1 MLDILITAI
10 LAAGSSGGVAWLLL
24 RGKSDAAYQQGR
36 VEVQLELA
44 QLQGQ
49 WHSLNQQWLALQQRE
64 QHAQD
69 TLQNLHNQY
78 TESQQK
84 LASLAS
90 HLQRIPEL
98 ETRLQTRE
106 AQLQSQQQLAAEQ
119 GARLAASEEQ
129 GRQMER
135 LLQERGQL
143 QAQLAAMQQE
153 SAQLQVDKQQLQT
166 LLEQERLQ
174 TTEKLAMLANARES
188 LGQQFKVLAND
199 ILEEKSR
206 RFTEQNRQNLDQL
219 LAPVGERLQAFGKL
233 VQDTYDKDSKERL
246 TLEHELRKL
255 QQLNTQLNQ
264 DAIAL
269 TNALTGS
276 NNKAQGNWGEMVLEK
291 VLESSGLT
299 RNREYRVQVSD
310 RVEQEDGSQRR
321 YQPDVVIDLPEGK
334 QLVIDSKVSLNAYVR
349 YTASEDRTTQE
360 TELKA
365 HIAALR
371 QHIRTLSDK
380 RYQDLYKLNTL
391 DFVFM
396 FIPVEPAYLLAVQQ
410 DMSLFNEA
418 FERRIMIVGPS
429 TLLATL
435 RTVASIWR
443 YEYQNQNAQEIARQG
458 GAMYDKLASLAE
470 SLEKVGRQIGQLQD
484 SHQQAM
490 RQLSSGSGNLIGRA
504 EKLRKLGAKSNK
516 SLPGH
521 LLTDTPAENEEETAE

>member
-1 MLDILITAI
+1 
-10 LAAGSSGGVAWLLL
+10 
-24 RGKSDAAYQQGR
+24 
-36 VEVQLELA
+36 
-44 QLQGQ
+44 
-49 WHSLNQQWLALQQRE
+49 
-64 QHAQD
+64 
-69 TLQNLHNQY
+69 
-78 TESQQK
+78 
-84 LASLAS
+84 
-90 HLQRIPEL
+90 
-98 ETRLQTRE
+98 
-106 AQLQSQQQLAAEQ
+106 
-119 GARLAASEEQ
+119 
-129 GRQMER
+129 
-135 LLQERGQL
+135 
-143 QAQLAAMQQE
+143 
-153 SAQLQVDKQQLQT
+153 
-166 LLEQERLQ
+166 
-174 TTEKLAMLANARES
+174 
-188 LGQQFKVLAND
+188 
-199 ILEEKSR
+199 
-206 RFTEQNRQNLDQL
+206 
-219 LAPVGERLQAFGKL
+219 

-360 TELKA
+360 AELKA

-490 RQLSSGSGNLIGRA
+490 RQLSSGSGNLLGRA
-504 EKLRKLGAKSNK
+504 EKLRKLGAKSSK

-521 LLTDTPAENEEETAE
+521 LLVDTLAENEAENAE